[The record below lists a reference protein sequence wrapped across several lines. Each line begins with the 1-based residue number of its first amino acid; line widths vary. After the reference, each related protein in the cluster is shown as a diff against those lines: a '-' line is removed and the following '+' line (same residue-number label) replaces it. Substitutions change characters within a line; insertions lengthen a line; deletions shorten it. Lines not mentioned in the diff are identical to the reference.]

1 MKLVVGLGNP
11 GKQYQNTRH
20 NIGFA
25 ALDFIRESFDLP
37 KFKLDKKLKAEISK
51 NKEIILAKPRT
62 FMNNSGEAV
71 SLLKKYYKIKIS
83 DIIVLRDDVDIPIGK
98 IKTKK
103 GSNGAGHKGIQS
115 IIKHLKSNDF
125 WQIKIGVANE
135 MIRKK
140 IPTEKFV
147 LQKFIKEDLEKAKE
161 LPKKTIK
168 EIQSIINK
176 KT

>member
-1 MKLVVGLGNP
+1 MKLIVGLGNP
-11 GKQYQNTRH
+11 GKEFNNTRH

-25 ALDFIRESFDLP
+25 ALDYLREEFALP

-51 NKEIILAKPRT
+51 DKNIILAKPQT

-71 SLLKKYYKIKIS
+71 AAIKKYYKIKLD
-83 DIIVLRDDVDIPIGK
+83 DIIIIRDDVDIQIGK
-98 IKTKK
+98 IKAKK
-103 GSNGAGHKGIQS
+103 DSSGAGHKGISS
-115 IIKHLKSNDF
+115 IIKHLKSKNF

-147 LQKFIKEDLEKAKE
+147 LEKFTTEDLKAAKD
-161 LPKKTIK
+161 LPQKTLE
-168 EIQSIINK
+168 EINNILK
-176 KT
+176 